1 MSRTHIT
8 LGVVI
13 VILFIV
19 VILAFQEVNMEGNNV
34 ALDAF
39 AQCLSDRGAVMY
51 GTYSCPVCKK
61 QKQLFGDSF
70 RFIPYVECMEESDR
84 CVANNIEKVPTWIF
98 SNEKKAIG
106 LQSFEALAAETS
118 CSLPR

>member
-1 MSRTHIT
+1 MSKTHIT

-19 VILAFQEVNMEGNNV
+19 VILAFQEVNTEGNNIS
-34 ALDAF
+34 LDAF

-51 GTYSCPVCKK
+51 GTYSCSFCRK

-70 RFIPYVECMEESDR
+70 RFISYVECTQEPDR
-84 CVANNIEKVPTWIF
+84 CVADGIDVTPIWLF
-98 SNEKKAIG
+98 PNEKKAIG
-106 LQSFEALAAETS
+106 LQSFEALAAETG
-118 CSLPR
+118 CSLPN